1 MRKGWTRYIFLIMM
15 VFVVLA
21 LLNMKWLPSFKNIFR
36 SQPVTI
42 ENTPVLIKEINE
54 MAQLCT
60 ITVFDEVV
68 ADSAVIKM
76 KSAVNML
83 LPDISG
89 FANLPVT
96 GKRIVIIGKG
106 RVVAGVDLKKLNE
119 RSISVEGDSVFLTL
133 PPAEITDAIM
143 NPSDFEIFS
152 ETGEWSNEAVTA
164 VKIKARNKM
173 IERALERGILSKA
186 NTRSIA
192 LLENFLRGLGF
203 KKVSVYTAG

>member
-1 MRKGWTRYIFLIMM
+1 MRKGWTKYIFLIIM

-21 LLNMKWLPSFKNIFR
+21 VLNMKWLPSLKNIFR
-36 SQPVTI
+36 PQPVI
-42 ENTPVLIKEINE
+42 IDNTPVLIKEINE

-68 ADSAVIKM
+68 ADSAVINM
-76 KSAVNML
+76 KSAVDML
-83 LPDISG
+83 LPDLSG

-119 RSISVEGDSVFLTL
+119 RSISVEGDSVSLTL
-133 PPAEITDAIM
+133 PAAEIADVIM

-152 ETGEWSNEAVTA
+152 ETGEWSSEAVTA
-164 VKIKARNKM
+164 VKVKARNKM
-173 IERALERGILSKA
+173 MERALERGILSKA
-186 NTRSIA
+186 NTRSIV

-203 KKVSVYTAG
+203 KKVRVYITG